1 MERFWIVRDWD
12 VSNYVVDFLS
22 DRTSL
27 LRPSLVRPKGKFRAS
42 SNFSSTHGLR
52 SAVTRA
58 SIRDWNG
65 WAGKNID
72 STASVVPFPHE
83 NFTYI
88 HRVLTVSRRRNG
100 TFLEYQQREIDRSK
114 DFPNLIRRLLA
125 PDQRGRYNSGG
136 LAPNRIFVELRCSIR
151 TLAFSRDG
159 RFIHWERGSPSQ

>member
-52 SAVTRA
+52 SAMTRA

-72 STASVVPFPHE
+72 STASVVPFPIPPRKFHI
-83 NFTYI
+83 YI
-88 HRVLTVSRRRNG
+88 YISRVNC
-100 TFLEYQQREIDRSK
+100 LEK
-114 DFPNLIRRLLA
+114 TKWN
-125 PDQRGRYNSGG
+125 
-136 LAPNRIFVELRCSIR
+136 
-151 TLAFSRDG
+151 
-159 RFIHWERGSPSQ
+159 